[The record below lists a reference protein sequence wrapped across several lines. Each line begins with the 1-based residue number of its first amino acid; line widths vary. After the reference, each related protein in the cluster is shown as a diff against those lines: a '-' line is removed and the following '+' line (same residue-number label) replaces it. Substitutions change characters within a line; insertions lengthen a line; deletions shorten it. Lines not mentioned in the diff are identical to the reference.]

1 MTVQQKDEYS
11 ESLIISTTYE
21 RLHHGIYLERMNVI
35 LKSNEKTEDL
45 PEIIDNLLVLNRKE
59 IHSPVFKARQI
70 VIEELQDRLESLY
83 EEDY

>member
-1 MTVQQKDEYS
+1 
-11 ESLIISTTYE
+11 
-21 RLHHGIYLERMNVI
+21 MNVT

-45 PEIIDNLLVLNRKE
+45 PEIIDNLLILNRKE